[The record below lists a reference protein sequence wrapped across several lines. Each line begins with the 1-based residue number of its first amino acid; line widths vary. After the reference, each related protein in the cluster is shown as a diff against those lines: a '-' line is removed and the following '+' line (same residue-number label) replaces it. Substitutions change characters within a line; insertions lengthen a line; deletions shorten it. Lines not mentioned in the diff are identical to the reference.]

1 MIVKPTTPQPEVV
14 GTTPLHD
21 SSLFNDPNLI
31 THSCGHGENDQRCR
45 QPKIIDVNATEGLNL
60 STTEATQE
68 GQTVED
74 PSTGPATNID
84 TEKTTQRF
92 TEEIRSTTQVPITST
107 VRTKTVFFTTP
118 KILVITPKV
127 KIEKE
132 NGHFTTVTSKT
143 KMQFQ
148 PTTTEQA
155 RSPPTTV
162 RPKTVRPKTVRPET
176 VNVKFQPSTK
186 SKEENGHL
194 KLVTPKTLLQ
204 FHPSVEP
211 FTPLDAFNP
220 PQEEITTEH
229 LKFDPNEIRTK
240 SPSIPFFGTNSFRP
254 SPKIPSNMFVPV
266 RPIGKQPTSHC
277 DPGSKSPECAVLVQ
291 NVTFKTVKPFIRAEA
306 TRRPSTFQGWWSTG
320 RPFY

>member
-14 GTTPLHD
+14 GTTSIQD

-45 QPKIIDVNATEGLNL
+45 QPKIIDVNETEGLNL

-68 GQTVED
+68 AGTEED
-74 PSTGPATNID
+74 PTTGHQTNID
-84 TEKTTQRF
+84 LEKTTQSF
-92 TEEIRSTTQVPITST
+92 SGKIRSTTQVPITST
-107 VRTKTVFFTTP
+107 VRTKSIFFTTP

-132 NGHFTTVTSKT
+132 NNHFTTVTSKT
-143 KMQFQ
+143 PM
-148 PTTTEQA
+148 
-155 RSPPTTV
+155 
-162 RPKTVRPKTVRPET
+162 
-176 VNVKFQPSTK
+176 
-186 SKEENGHL
+186 
-194 KLVTPKTLLQ
+194 Q
-204 FHPSVEP
+204 FHPSTQP

-240 SPSIPFFGTNSFRP
+240 SPSISFFDPNSFRP

-266 RPIGKQPTSHC
+266 RPVGQHPTSNC
-277 DPGSKSPECAVLVQ
+277 EPGSKSPECAVLVQ
-291 NVTFKTVKPFIRAEA
+291 NVPFKTVKPFIRAEA
-306 TRRPSTFQGWWSTG
+306 TRRPSTFQGWWSTSLLV
-320 RPFY
+320 YWSTNII